1 MAQGP
6 RASRTLQNIQERMS
20 EDQLTSI
27 GSRSLYR
34 NTNSLVCAMPPTAQ
48 EMFDLSD
55 DDNAEITIDIENE
68 AVILQF
74 SEDE

>member
-1 MAQGP
+1 
-6 RASRTLQNIQERMS
+6 
-20 EDQLTSI
+20 
-27 GSRSLYR
+27 
-34 NTNSLVCAMPPTAQ
+34 MPPTAQ

-55 DDNAEITIDIENE
+55 DIRAEITIDIENE

>member
-1 MAQGP
+1 
-6 RASRTLQNIQERMS
+6 
-20 EDQLTSI
+20 
-27 GSRSLYR
+27 
-34 NTNSLVCAMPPTAQ
+34 MPPTAQ